1 MHGNAD
7 RRDKKS
13 VLKIESRNVL
23 LNQIKGKACERSL
36 AEGKSHNFPTV
47 LPEHLAEHAEEALKS
62 RYNLELLDIARS
74 RSGSSKID

>member
-1 MHGNAD
+1 MDHESNRAKLVCHGAGRLAAVHGNAD

-13 VLKIESRNVL
+13 VRKIGSRNVL

-47 LPEHLAEHAEEALKS
+47 LPERLAEPPK
-62 RYNLELLDIARS
+62 RP
-74 RSGSSKID
+74 